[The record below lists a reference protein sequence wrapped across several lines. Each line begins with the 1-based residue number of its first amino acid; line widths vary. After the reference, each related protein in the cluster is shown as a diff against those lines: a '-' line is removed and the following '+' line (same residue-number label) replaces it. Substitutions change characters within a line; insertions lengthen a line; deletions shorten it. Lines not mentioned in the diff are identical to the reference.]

1 MKFPNREFVTIISM
15 IDRKQNVHLRSIRGL
30 NNNAPLSQP
39 RVPKK
44 KVKMGRI
51 KLKSLKNYLTC
62 VESRTQMY
70 NHLCKR
76 EVQHQLEAVLEG
88 KALAG
93 LDASND
99 SSFGACS
106 NSHVDPQQKFLS
118 QTGSK
123 QFWCLKLSWNL
134 RASPYAAQIGQD
146 QVMCRFASKSH
157 HGTLYT
163 IGL

>member
-1 MKFPNREFVTIISM
+1 MKFPNRQFVTMISM
-15 IDRKQNVHLRSIRGL
+15 IERKQNVHLRSIRGL

-39 RVPKK
+39 RVPNK
-44 KVKMGRI
+44 KVKMDRI
-51 KLKSLKNYLTC
+51 KLKSLKKLLDMHREKNQT
-62 VESRTQMY
+62 Y

-88 KALAG
+88 KALVG

-123 QFWCLKLSWNL
+123 QVRCLKLS
-134 RASPYAAQIGQD
+134 
-146 QVMCRFASKSH
+146 
-157 HGTLYT
+157 
-163 IGL
+163 